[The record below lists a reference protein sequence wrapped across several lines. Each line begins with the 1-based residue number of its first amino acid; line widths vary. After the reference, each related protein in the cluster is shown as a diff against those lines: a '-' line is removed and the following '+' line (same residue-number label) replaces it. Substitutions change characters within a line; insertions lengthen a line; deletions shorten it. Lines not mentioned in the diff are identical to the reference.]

1 MSFNNQFTIGKNLDI
16 RFLIHWKEGGE
27 NINLSK
33 LLTDLGG
40 VTADLDTSE
49 GQTRAGLG
57 FVPERFIEPAAYA
70 TQRSSYLLYI
80 T

>member
-33 LLTDLGG
+33 LLTDLNNL
-40 VTADLDTSE
+40 TPDLDTPE
-49 GQTRAGLG
+49 GSKRAGLG
-57 FVPERFIEPAAYA
+57 FVAERFH
-70 TQRSSYLLYI
+70 
-80 T
+80 